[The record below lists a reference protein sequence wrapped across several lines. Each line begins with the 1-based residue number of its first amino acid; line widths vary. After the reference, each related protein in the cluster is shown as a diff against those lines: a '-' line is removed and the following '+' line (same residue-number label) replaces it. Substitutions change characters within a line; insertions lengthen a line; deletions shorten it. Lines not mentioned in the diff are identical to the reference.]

1 MGLNWNLRLA
11 LLASVAVTAV
21 PGTAFAQNAPARAV
35 EAVSSDEIVVTARKR
50 EESLQDVPM
59 SVQVFG
65 GEALQ
70 QAGIKDF
77 SEVAYRV
84 PGLKLSA
91 ERAVDTELFI
101 RGIGSD
107 IQGAG
112 ADAAVGIFL
121 DGMYMPRGTGS
132 LLDLYDL
139 ERVEV
144 LKGPQALRFG
154 KSVVGGLI
162 NYVTKKPGDVFEGRF
177 EATYGNYN
185 KLDVAASV
193 RGPVSDTVSLGLT
206 ASSRMHDGYA
216 KNTLGGDEEDQNA
229 QSVRG
234 QLRWRPSATVDI
246 NIAADYTRRRDGAR
260 WVDILVAGDSKEVT
274 WLGYDDDLSPNPDL
288 PGWVLP
294 KRNAPFKS
302 GKPRSGAHNFT
313 GFQNADMYGVSGS
326 IDWEASSSISISS
339 QTGYRDS
346 SLTAREDGSGMLFA
360 FPINPKTNAPDVS
373 SAVRAGLETYLATVP
388 DSYFDSGKGE
398 DVKQF
403 SQELRLRFDDGGP
416 LRFEGGFYY
425 SHEKI
430 RRSEDVNFLFAD
442 YDAIPALIYSMAYG
456 GEIKDKDMPKPG
468 ANHTVT
474 TSRNNNIG
482 IFGEL
487 SYSLTDQLTL
497 DAGLRYAYDRKKYS
511 NKRSGVSFEGIGVNF
526 TATDERSWDAWLPSV
541 TLRYEPNN
549 DVTLYARYSKGY
561 KPGGW
566 TGEDADDKKQAT
578 ISFDPE
584 TADSFEAGT
593 KLALAN
599 RRLFINA
606 AAYYTLYDNLQTN
619 QFLQLIPMAP
629 PDNYVINAKNGT
641 RAYGLELDF
650 MARLTDTFSFS
661 GNYAYSRC
669 NYTGELIIDNKGT
682 DLDGNTCRRTPK
694 HAFGIAANLDQ
705 PVSEGIHFLL
715 GGDFQYTGAN
725 FFDNP
730 NTPILKFASETLL
743 NARIGLRD
751 ADDKWELTAWAKNLT
766 NELNYTS
773 KMELFGTVY
782 STYIPPRTY
791 GVTAR
796 FRF

>member
-1 MGLNWNLRLA
+1 MGLNLNFRWA
-11 LLASVAVTAV
+11 LLASVAVTAA
-21 PGTAFAQNAPARAV
+21 PGTAFAQSAPARAV
-35 EAVSSDEIVVTARKR
+35 EAASGDEIVVTARKR

-59 SVQVFG
+59 SVQAFG
-65 GEALQ
+65 AEALQ

-77 SEVAYRV
+77 SEIAYRV

-162 NYVTKKPGDVFEGRF
+162 NYVTKKPGDEFEGRF

-185 KLDVAASV
+185 KMDVAASV
-193 RGPVSDTVSLGLT
+193 RGPVSETLGLGLT
-206 ASSRMHDGYA
+206 VSSRTHDGYA
-216 KNTLGGDEEDQNA
+216 TNTLGGDEEDQNA

-246 NIAADYTRRRDGAR
+246 NLAADYTRRRDGAR
-260 WVDILVAGDSKEVT
+260 WVDILIPGDSHEVT
-274 WLGYDDDLSPNPDL
+274 YLGWYAPTIDSL
-288 PGWVLP
+288 PGFVLP

-302 GKPRSGAHNFT
+302 ANPRSGAHNFT
-313 GFQNADMYGVSGS
+313 GYQNADMYGVSGS
-326 IDWEASSSISISS
+326 IDWEASSSISVSS
-339 QTGYRDS
+339 QTSYRDS
-346 SLTAREDGSGMLFA
+346 SLKAREDGSGMLFA
-360 FPINPKTNAPDVS
+360 FPIDPATNAPDIT
-373 SAVRAGLETYLATVP
+373 SAMVAGLDTYLATVP
-388 DSYFDSGKGE
+388 DSYFDSGKAE

-416 LRFEGGFYY
+416 LRVEGGFYY
-425 SHEKI
+425 SREKI
-430 RRSEDVNFLFAD
+430 RRAEDVNFLFPD
-442 YDAIPALIYSMAYG
+442 FGALEEFAFAMAYG
-456 GEIKDKDMPKPG
+456 GTPATPDPG
-468 ANHTVT
+468 SNHTVT
-474 TSRNNNIG
+474 TSKNDNIG

-487 SYSLTDQLTL
+487 SYSLTSQLTL
-497 DAGLRYAYDRKKYS
+497 EAGLRYAYDRKDYT
-511 NKRSGVSFEGIGVNF
+511 NNRSGVSFEGAGVNF
-526 TATDERSWDAWLPSV
+526 VAHDKRSWDAWLPSV
-541 TLRYEPNN
+541 TLRFEPSS
-549 DVTLYARYSKGY
+549 DATLYARYAKGY

-566 TGEDADDKKQAT
+566 TGEDANTPAEAMV
-578 ISFDPE
+578 SFDPE
-584 TADSFEAGT
+584 TADSFEAGA
-593 KLALAN
+593 KLALAD

-619 QFLQLIPMAP
+619 QFLSPGPGMP
-629 PDNYVINAKNGT
+629 PDNFVFNAKNGT

-650 MARLTDTFSFS
+650 MARLTDTFSLS
-661 GNYAYSRC
+661 GNYAYSKC
-669 NYTGELIIDNKGT
+669 NFTGELIIDDDGT
-682 DLDGNTCRRTPK
+682 DLDGNSCRRTPK
-694 HAFGIAANLDQ
+694 HAFGVAANLDQ
-705 PVSEGIHFLL
+705 PVSDGVRLVL

-730 NTPILKFASETLL
+730 NTPILKFDSEILL

-773 KMELFGTVY
+773 KLELFGTIY

>member
-21 PGTAFAQNAPARAV
+21 PGTAFAQNAPARAAD
-35 EAVSSDEIVVTARKR
+35 AVSSDEIVVTARKR

-65 GEALQ
+65 GEALA

-216 KNTLGGDEEDQNA
+216 KNIGGGDEEDQNA

-246 NIAADYTRRRDGAR
+246 NLAADYTRRRDGAR
-260 WVDILVAGDSKEVT
+260 WVDILVPGDSKEVT
-274 WLGYDDDLSPNPDL
+274 WLGYDDDLPPNPKL

-294 KRNAPFKS
+294 KRNAPFVS
-302 GKPRSGAHNFT
+302 GKPRSGKHNFT
-313 GFQNADMYGVSGS
+313 GYQNADMYGVSGS
-326 IDWEASSSISISS
+326 IDWEASDSISIAS

-346 SLTAREDGSGMLFA
+346 KLRAREDGSGMIFN
-360 FPINPKTNAPDVS
+360 FPLDPDTLAPDVT
-373 SAVRAGLETYLATVP
+373 SAIRAGLDAYLATVP
-388 DSYFDSGKGE
+388 DSYFDSRKGE
-398 DVKQF
+398 DVRQF
-403 SQELRLRFDDGGP
+403 SQELRVRFDNGGP
-416 LRFEGGFYY
+416 LRVEGGVYY
-425 SHEKI
+425 EHENI
-430 RRSEDVNFLFAD
+430 RRSEDVYFLFAD
-442 YDAIPALIYSMAYG
+442 YDAIPAFAYSMAYG
-456 GEIKDKDMPKPG
+456 GEIEPEDMPKPG

-474 TSRNNNIG
+474 TSRNDNIG

-487 SYSLTDQLTL
+487 SYSLTDQLTVE
-497 DAGLRYAYDRKKYS
+497 AGLRYAYDRKKYS
-511 NKRSGVSFEGIGVNF
+511 NQRSGVSYSQVPVNF
-526 TATDERSWDAWLPSV
+526 TAEDQHSWDAWLPSV
-541 TLRYEPNN
+541 TLRYEPSR
-549 DVTLYARYSKGY
+549 DLTLYARYSKGY

-566 TGEDADDKKQAT
+566 TGEDAESKKEALV
-578 ISFDPE
+578 SFNPE
-584 TADSFEAGT
+584 TADSFEAGA
-593 KLALAN
+593 KMALAD
-599 RRLFINA
+599 RRLFLNA
-606 AAYYTLYDNLQTN
+606 AVYYTLYDDLQTN
-619 QFLQLIPMAP
+619 QFLKLKDVGTPS
-629 PDNYVINAKNGT
+629 NYVVNAVNGT

-650 MARLTDTFSFS
+650 MARLTDTLSLS
-661 GNYAYSRC
+661 GNYAYSKC
-669 NYTGELIIDNKGT
+669 NFTGELIIDKYGT

-751 ADDKWELTAWAKNLT
+751 SDDKWELTAWAKNLT

-773 KMELFGTVY
+773 KMELFGTIY

>member
-1 MGLNWNLRLA
+1 MRMNRNWRRA
-11 LLASVAVTAV
+11 LLVTAAACALPTV
-21 PGTAFAQNAPARAV
+21 AEAQSAPADNETA
-35 EAVSSDEIVVTARKR
+35 SSAALGDDIVVTARKR

-65 GEALQ
+65 GEALA

-91 ERAVDTELFI
+91 ERAVDTEIFI

-177 EATYGNYN
+177 EATYGNYD
-185 KLDVAASV
+185 KMDVAASV
-193 RGPVSDTVSLGLT
+193 RGPVSETLGLGLT
-206 ASSRMHDGYA
+206 VSSRMHDGYG
-216 KNTLGGDEEDQNA
+216 KNTLGGDEEDQNT

-246 NIAADYTRRRDGAR
+246 NLSADYTRHRDGAR
-260 WVDILVAGDSKEVT
+260 WVDILVPGDSHEVT
-274 WLGYDDDLSPNPDL
+274 YLGYYAPTIDSLPDF
-288 PGWVLP
+288 VLP
-294 KRNAPFKS
+294 HRNAPFKS
-302 GKPRSGAHNFT
+302 AKPRSGAHNFT
-313 GFQNADMYGVSGS
+313 GYQNADMYGVSGS
-326 IDWEASSSISISS
+326 IDWEANDSINIAL

-346 SLTAREDGSGMLFA
+346 KLRAREDGSGMLFN
-360 FPINPKTNAPDVS
+360 FPLDPEFLAPDVT
-373 SAVRAGLETYLATVP
+373 SAMQAGLEAYLATVP
-388 DSYFDSGKGE
+388 DSYFDSRKGE

-403 SQELRLRFDDGGP
+403 SQELRMRFDNGGP
-416 LRFEGGFYY
+416 LRVEGGVYY
-425 SHEKI
+425 EHENI
-430 RRSEDVNFLFAD
+430 RRSEDVYFLFAD
-442 YDAIPALIYSMAYG
+442 YDAIESFAYNLAY
-456 GEIKDKDMPKPG
+456 DAPLATPRRG

-474 TSRNNNIG
+474 TSRNDNIG

-497 DAGLRYAYDRKKYS
+497 EAGLRYAYDRKRYS
-511 NKRSGVSFEGIGVNF
+511 NDRSGLSYSLVPVNF
-526 TATDERSWDAWLPSV
+526 VATDKQSWDAWLPSV
-541 TLRYEPNN
+541 TLRYEPSR
-549 DVTLYARYSKGY
+549 DLTLYARYSKGY

-566 TGEDADDKKQAT
+566 TGEDAETEEEALV
-578 ISFDPE
+578 SFNPE
-584 TADSFEAGT
+584 TADSFEAGA
-593 KLALAN
+593 KMALAD
-599 RRLFINA
+599 RRLFLNA
-606 AAYYTLYDNLQTN
+606 AIYYTLYDNLQTN
-619 QFLQLIPMAP
+619 QFLKLKDKGTPS
-629 PDNYVINAKNGT
+629 NYVVNAANGT

-650 MARLTDTFSFS
+650 MARLTDTFSIS

-669 NYTGELIIDNKGT
+669 NFTGELIIDDEGT

-694 HAFGIAANLDQ
+694 HAFNVAANLEQ
-705 PVSEGIHFLL
+705 PVSEGLVLVL
-715 GGDFQYTGAN
+715 GSDFQYTGAN

-730 NTPILKFASETLL
+730 NTPILKFDSEILL

-773 KMELFGTVY
+773 KLELFGTIY